1 MEQIYQNM
9 LTPAWWFTGV
19 FFVIVG
25 LLLAWVVKHT
35 PRFFKA
41 WVSRLKLR
49 NLRFVKSKRWCV
61 ASIQSEIAKA
71 QSRFIVFMIC
81 VFTFI
86 GWLAYEPIQQL
97 FEAGLLVGLIFSSPI
112 YMFQIA
118 WMRQDSKVD
127 NLLLHRRKLRIR
139 RKLTRI

>member
-9 LTPAWWFTGV
+9 LTPAWWFTGI
-19 FFVIVG
+19 FFVVLG
-25 LLLAWVVKHT
+25 LVLAWLVKRT
-35 PRFFKA
+35 PRLLKA
-41 WVSRLKLR
+41 WFRKLKLK
-49 NLRFVKSKRWCV
+49 NLRFVRSKRWCV

-112 YMFQIA
+112 YMFQMA

-127 NLLLHRRKLRIR
+127 SLLFHRRKLRITS
-139 RKLTRI
+139 KLTRT